1 MWLFGRILPLVIGE
15 YVPEDDERW
24 TLYLQMMDIVDIL
37 FSPTTSEDYA
47 IYLSTLI
54 QNHHQ
59 DFVRL
64 YPNSNILPKM
74 HFMVHMPRLMMK
86 LVFI

>member
-1 MWLFGRILPLVIGE
+1 MWLLGRIFPLIIGE
-15 YVPEDDERW
+15 CVTEDDERW
-24 TLYLQMMDIVDIL
+24 MLYLQMMDIVDIL

-54 QNHHQ
+54 NDRHE
-59 DFVRL
+59 DFARL
-64 YPNSNILPKM
+64 YPDSNIIPKM

-86 LVFI
+86 